1 MHCGSLSQRFAES
14 LQKETKQVTEA
25 EIAAQGYLSRQVQA
39 NATETTLIS
48 PKEPEALLLQIRGG
62 HSEAHG
68 LRKTAPQDHRRF
80 TELGHRWREL

>member
-48 PKEPEALLLQIRGG
+48 PKEPEALLLQIRGRT
-62 HSEAHG
+62 
-68 LRKTAPQDHRRF
+68 LRSTRAQKNSPTGSPEIH
-80 TELGHRWREL
+80 